1 MLFTVEKRED
11 TLIVVLKELSF
22 DLSLIFSQLDKDYN
36 HIIFDLL
43 NLSSISEADF
53 KNFTKFG
60 NTNTKNGS
68 FVMIF
73 KGSYNDDYAVVPTI
87 EEAFDFIEME
97 NIERML
103 K

>member
-1 MLFTVEKRED
+1 MSFSIVKQED
-11 TLIVVLKELSF
+11 TLIVTLKDSSF
-22 DLSLIFSQLDKDYN
+22 DLSLISQQIDENCN

-43 NLSSISEADF
+43 NLMSVSEADF
-53 KNFTKFG
+53 KNFTTFG
-60 NTNTKNGS
+60 NTNTINGS
-68 FVMIF
+68 FVMVF
-73 KGSYNDDYAVVPTI
+73 KGSYNDDYAVVPSL

>member
-1 MLFTVEKRED
+1 MSFSIEKQQD
-11 TLIVVLKELSF
+11 TLIVSLNDSSF
-22 DLSLIFSQLDKDYN
+22 DLSLILQHFDENCS

-43 NLSSISEADF
+43 NLTSVSEADF
-53 KNFTKFG
+53 KNFTTFG
-60 NTNTKNGS
+60 NTNTINGS
-68 FVMIF
+68 FVMVF
-73 KGSYNDDYAVVPTI
+73 KGSYNDDYSIVPSL

>member
-1 MLFTVEKRED
+1 MSFSLKKQEDIIIVE
-11 TLIVVLKELSF
+11 LKELSF
-22 DLSLIFSQLDKDYN
+22 DLSLILDGIDGAYK

-43 NLSSISEADF
+43 NISSVTDGDF

-60 NTNTKNGS
+60 NNNTNNGS
-68 FVMIF
+68 FVMIY
-73 KGSYNDDYAVVPTI
+73 KGSYKDDFSVVPTL
-87 EEAFDFIEME
+87 EEALDFIEME